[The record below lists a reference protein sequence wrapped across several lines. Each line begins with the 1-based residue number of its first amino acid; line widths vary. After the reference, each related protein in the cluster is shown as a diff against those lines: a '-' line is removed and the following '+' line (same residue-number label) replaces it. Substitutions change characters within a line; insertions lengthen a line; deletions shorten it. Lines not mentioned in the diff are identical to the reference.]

1 MTLLNKRGNSDTKE
15 RIVLIQRFIA
25 IFGKDRIVN
34 VFADRE
40 FIGEQWFTWLIEQDI
55 NFCIRVKKNFIVTNH
70 LGKNHKISDLF
81 RHLKVGQIECRKRRI
96 LVGRVKLYISALQ
109 LENGEHFYSSFLL
122 SLMPMLFRIMHYAG
136 KLKPY
141 SVVSKD
147 AGLILKIRA

>member
-1 MTLLNKRGNSDTKE
+1 M
-15 RIVLIQRFIA
+15 
-25 IFGKDRIVN
+25 N

-55 NFCIRVKKNFIVTNH
+55 NFCIRVKNFIVTNH

-81 RHLKVGQIECRKRRI
+81 RHLQVGQIECRKRRI

-109 LENGEHFYSSFLL
+109 LENGELL
-122 SLMPMLFRIMHYAG
+122 LVVSPQFNANSIQDYA
-136 KLKPY
+136 LRWEVKPY

-147 AGLILKIRA
+147 AGLILKILV

>member
-1 MTLLNKRGNSDTKE
+1 M
-15 RIVLIQRFIA
+15 
-25 IFGKDRIVN
+25 N

-55 NFCIRVKKNFIVTNH
+55 NFCIRVKNFIVTNH

-109 LENGEHFYSSFLL
+109 LENGELL
-122 SLMPMLFRIMHYAG
+122 LVVSPQFNANAIQDYALRW